1 MSSSRSYDFILSV
14 ASASGFTNG
23 NSIVGVTS
31 QTVGVVANVDLAGNK
46 LKVKVDNVLQEFKAT
61 ETITDFAATL
71 TSSANGAINS
81 LSVPFQSNSFSSNTT
96 VASTTI
102 SSITNSPFIREK
114 NAFVQNPV
122 VRLYSLYYPG
132 EWYPPNGNGNPT
144 EQGTG
149 KAWPVDIPYRFA
161 EVVGDTQS
169 DTVYRV
175 EYDDIKYIPY
185 PVNFSAVETG
195 SDGKINE
202 VTITIS
208 NFDNIISTFVE
219 NPFLAGNNSSNS
231 VVALVNN
238 EFVHG
243 IDPRTVDAN
252 PSDLSTSVTVG
263 DHTGVN
269 ARALLQAQRDKGL
282 AYSAAVQG
290 RYGVANASFNY
301 DETVNSVNGTW
312 VEQKHDT
319 RDMLGGI
326 VEVKTTF
333 AKFLDYWPEYST
345 ARYISSNV
353 VEVVSALPYR
363 VNDNVVAEAGTT
375 EGTIQAIEE
384 NKFLFLSNPLDSN
397 TSVGDAIYIVN
408 SEADT
413 EAYVEDIFKIDN
425 LESLDDTVA
434 RFGLISWLQYFRL
447 QIPKRKY
454 YKNTCQ
460 WTYKGAECQYPGPGG
475 GAIPGTSNP
484 TLNAPS
490 NPFTASNDVAAS
502 NDLDVCGKSLASCQ
516 LRNNQ
521 IHFGGFPNTGRTI
534 PRQ

>member
-1 MSSSRSYDFILSV
+1 M
-14 ASASGFTNG
+14 
-23 NSIVGVTS
+23 
-31 QTVGVVANVDLAGNK
+31 
-46 LKVKVDNVLQEFKAT
+46 
-61 ETITDFAATL
+61 
-71 TSSANGAINS
+71 
-81 LSVPFQSNSFSSNTT
+81 
-96 VASTTI
+96 
-102 SSITNSPFIREK
+102 
-114 NAFVQNPV
+114 
-122 VRLYSLYYPG
+122 
-132 EWYPPNGNGNPT
+132 
-144 EQGTG
+144 
-149 KAWPVDIPYRFA
+149 
-161 EVVGDTQS
+161 GDTQS

-175 EYDDIKYIPY
+175 EYDDVKYIPY

-263 DHTGVN
+263 EHTGVN

-282 AYSAAVQG
+282 TYSAAVQG

-447 QIPKRKY
+447 QVPKRK
-454 YKNTCQ
+454 
-460 WTYKGAECQYPGPGG
+460 
-475 GAIPGTSNP
+475 I
-484 TLNAPS
+484 L
-490 NPFTASNDVAAS
+490 
-502 NDLDVCGKSLASCQ
+502 
-516 LRNNQ
+516 
-521 IHFGGFPNTGRTI
+521 
-534 PRQ
+534 